1 MRQVLLLNQS
11 YIPID
16 IISWRRAVGLVLG
29 RNRAEVVENYQHS
42 YSYIFNAAVIRLTVP
57 SPNPF
62 KLRERQRY
70 SKHSIFVRD
79 RFTCQYCRSPVTLRS
94 GTIDHVIPKSKGGK
108 NHFLNCVTACKPCNF
123 KKDSNTPE
131 QANMP
136 LIQKIRYP
144 NMFDKFGC
152 ISIPKEWRF
161 YVKGVV

>member
-16 IISWRRAVGLVLG
+16 IVSWRRAVNLVVG
-29 RNRAEVVENYQHS
+29 RQKAEIIAYYNKT
-42 YSYIFNAAVIRLTVP
+42 YSTMFNVAVIRLVVS

-62 KLRERQRY
+62 SLRERQRY

-79 RFTCQYCRSPVTLRS
+79 KFTCQYCRVPVTIRS

-108 NHFLNCVTACKPCNF
+108 NHFLNCVTACKTCNF
-123 KKDSNTPE
+123 KKDSKTPE

-152 ISIPKEWRF
+152 ITIPDEWNL
-161 YVKGVV
+161 YVQGIK